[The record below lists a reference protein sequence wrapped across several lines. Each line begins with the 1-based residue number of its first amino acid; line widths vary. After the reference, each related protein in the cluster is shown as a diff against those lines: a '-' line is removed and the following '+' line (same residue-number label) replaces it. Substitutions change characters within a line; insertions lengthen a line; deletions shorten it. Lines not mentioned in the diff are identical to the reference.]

1 MFLLFLKT
9 FKKQFLSTFNKKNNW
24 NATAIF
30 NYCSFSSTTDNKTL
44 GKRGE
49 TGFPALNENVEQ
61 GFFFPYGA
69 VNKAQYS
76 TRLLYDPQ
84 MHCTRN
90 AFLLFSS
97 EVSAY
102 CNYLQ
107 IIYFMNSYH
116 DKMMQKR
123 FSTPEQ

>member
-1 MFLLFLKT
+1 MLL
-9 FKKQFLSTFNKKNNW
+9 Q
-24 NATAIF
+24 
-30 NYCSFSSTTDNKTL
+30 YSTTVVSAVQQTTKTL

-76 TRLLYDPQ
+76 TRLLYEPQ

-90 AFLLFSS
+90 AFLFSS

-107 IIYFMNSYH
+107 INLLH
-116 DKMMQKR
+116 E
-123 FSTPEQ
+123 FSS

>member
-1 MFLLFLKT
+1 MLL
-9 FKKQFLSTFNKKNNW
+9 Q
-24 NATAIF
+24 
-30 NYCSFSSTTDNKTL
+30 YSTTVVSAVQQTTKHW
-44 GKRGE
+44 GRGI
-49 TGFPALNENVEQ
+49 GFPALNENVEQ
-61 GFFFPYGA
+61 GYFFPYGA
-69 VNKAQYS
+69 VKKAQYS
-76 TRLLYDPQ
+76 TRLLYEPQ

-107 IIYFMNSYH
+107 ILYFMNSYH
-116 DKMMQKR
+116 DKMVQKC